1 MGTGLASSRTNPARV
16 LVRISRILGKLTA
29 GSEQNSS
36 LRIAL
41 KKQLIDLKPDCGLFP
56 RLLSIPY
63 ATPWPSEVS
72 NFEQTDT
79 AKERRLVS
87 GSGHEVAHVDTD
99 QSWLYA
105 KEAVLSA
112 AAAKTD
118 GDRQGLLEL
127 ARTWTQAAL
136 HVRSSSADPDCAV

>member
-1 MGTGLASSRTNPARV
+1 M
-16 LVRISRILGKLTA
+16 
-29 GSEQNSS
+29 
-36 LRIAL
+36 
-41 KKQLIDLKPDCGLFP
+41 
-56 RLLSIPY
+56 
-63 ATPWPSEVS
+63 S
-72 NFEQTDT
+72 NFDQTAT
-79 AKERRLVS
+79 AQGRTLMP